1 MALGTVKWFSDGKG
15 YGFITREDD
24 GNEFFVHHSQIV
36 GEGFRT
42 LHPGERVEF
51 EEEKGD
57 RGAEATH
64 VNKLYSSRARRHP
77 TRRIEHRRV
86 AS

>member
-64 VNKLYSSRARRHP
+64 VSKL
-77 TRRIEHRRV
+77 
-86 AS
+86 

>member
-1 MALGTVKWFSDGKG
+1 MRPVDKEEHRMALGTVKWFSDGKG

-36 GEGFRT
+36 GEGYRT

-64 VNKLYSSRARRHP
+64 VSKL
-77 TRRIEHRRV
+77 
-86 AS
+86 

>member
-1 MALGTVKWFSDGKG
+1 MRPVDKEESRMALGTVKWFSDGKG

-24 GNEFFVHHSQIV
+24 GNEFFVHHSQIL
-36 GEGFRT
+36 GEGYRT

-51 EEEKGD
+51 EEQKGD

-64 VNKLYSSRARRHP
+64 VSKL
-77 TRRIEHRRV
+77 
-86 AS
+86 